1 VDGVEGDA
9 NPGDRPCALV
19 RVANAAANV
28 ESDAARVDVD
38 VVVTVVVVA
47 AASARA
53 ASAARACRRMANAA
67 ASLKVTLVEGV
78 EWNVNRAR
86 RRHGRDDEKCARYRR
101 GVRACGCVGVRACV
115 KG

>member
-1 VDGVEGDA
+1 MDGVEGDA

-38 VVVTVVVVA
+38 VVVTVVVAA